1 MTIKD
6 LPLIYN
12 VDKVAVY
19 NKRGLVSSFWRDSKF
34 SLAEQVERY
43 RTQLTD
49 AARNAINEKI
59 ESMGICVS
67 GISENVI
74 TLEIYLK

>member
-1 MTIKD
+1 MTIKE

-19 NKRGLVSSFWRDSKF
+19 NKRGFVSSFWRDSKCG
-34 SLAEQVERY
+34 LAEQVERY
-43 RTQLTD
+43 RIQLSD
-49 AARNAINEKI
+49 SARNAINEKI
-59 ESMGICVS
+59 ESMGVCVS

>member
-1 MTIKD
+1 MTIKE

-19 NKRGLVSSFWRDSKF
+19 NKRGLVSSFWRDSKLG
-34 SLAEQVERY
+34 LAEQVDRH

-49 AARNAINEKI
+49 SARNAINEKI
-59 ESMGICVS
+59 ESMSICVS
-67 GISENVI
+67 GIADNVV

>member
-1 MTIKD
+1 MTIKE

-34 SLAEQVERY
+34 GLAEQVERY
-43 RTQLTD
+43 RIQLSD
-49 AARNAINEKI
+49 SARNATNEKI
-59 ESMGICVS
+59 ESMSICIS
-67 GISENVI
+67 GIADNVV

>member
-1 MTIKD
+1 MTIKE

-19 NKRGLVSSFWRDSKF
+19 NKIGIVSSFWRNSRI
-34 SLAEQVERY
+34 SLAEQVEY
-43 RTQLTD
+43 NRTQLIG
-49 AARNAINEKI
+49 AKNVLNEKI
-59 ESMGICVS
+59 ESMSVLVS
-67 GISENVI
+67 GISEDVI

>member
-1 MTIKD
+1 MTIKE

-19 NKRGLVSSFWRDSKF
+19 NKIGIVSSFWRNSRI
-34 SLAEQVERY
+34 SLAEQVEY
-43 RTQLTD
+43 NRTQLIG
-49 AARNAINEKI
+49 AKNVLNEKI

-67 GISENVI
+67 GISENVV

>member
-12 VDKVAVY
+12 LDKVAVY
-19 NKRGLVSSFWRDSKF
+19 NKHGLVSSFWRDRKF

-43 RTQLTD
+43 RTQLSD
-49 AARNAINEKI
+49 EARDVLNRKI

-67 GISENVI
+67 SISEDVV

>member
-12 VDKVAVY
+12 LDKVEVY

-43 RTQLTD
+43 RTQLSD
-49 AARNAINEKI
+49 EARDVLNRKI
-59 ESMGICVS
+59 ESMGLTIEGVADD
-67 GISENVI
+67 VI
-74 TLEIYLK
+74 VLAIYLK

>member
-1 MTIKD
+1 MTIKE

-19 NKRGLVSSFWRDSKF
+19 NKRGLVSSFWRDSKLG
-34 SLAEQVERY
+34 LAEQVERY
-43 RTQLTD
+43 RTQLSD
-49 AARNAINEKI
+49 SARNAINEKI

-67 GISENVI
+67 GIADNVV

>member
-12 VDKVAVY
+12 LDKVEVY

-43 RTQLTD
+43 RTQLSD
-49 AARNAINEKI
+49 EARDVLNRKI
-59 ESMGICVS
+59 ESMGLTVE
-67 GISENVI
+67 GIADDVI
-74 TLEIYLK
+74 VLAIYLK

>member
-12 VDKVAVY
+12 IDKVEVY
-19 NKRGLVSSFWRDSKF
+19 NKRGLVSSFRRDSKF

-43 RTQLTD
+43 RTQLSD
-49 AARNAINEKI
+49 EARDVLNRKI
-59 ESMGICVS
+59 ESMGLTIEGVADD
-67 GISENVI
+67 VI
-74 TLEIYLK
+74 VLAIYLK

>member
-19 NKRGLVSSFWRDSKF
+19 NKRGLVSSFLRNSKF
-34 SLAEQVERY
+34 SLAEQVERH
-43 RTQLTD
+43 RIQLSD
-49 AARNAINEKI
+49 SARNAINEKI

-67 GISENVI
+67 GIADNVVL
-74 TLEIYLK
+74 LEIYLK

>member
-43 RTQLTD
+43 RTQLIGAD
-49 AARNAINEKI
+49 NVLNEKI

-67 GISENVI
+67 GISEDVI

>member
-1 MTIKD
+1 MTIKE

-19 NKRGLVSSFWRDSKF
+19 NKRGIVSSFWRNSRL
-34 SLAEQVERY
+34 SLAEQVQY
-43 RTQLTD
+43 NRTQLIG
-49 AARNAINEKI
+49 ANNILNEKI

-67 GISENVI
+67 GISENVV

>member
-1 MTIKD
+1 MTIKE

-12 VDKVAVY
+12 IDKVAVY
-19 NKRGLVSSFWRDSKF
+19 NKRGLVSSFWRNLKF
-34 SLAEQVERY
+34 DLAEQVEY
-43 RTQLTD
+43 NRTQLIGAD
-49 AARNAINEKI
+49 NVLNEKI
-59 ESMGICVS
+59 ESMEICVS

>member
-1 MTIKD
+1 MTIKE

-19 NKRGLVSSFWRDSKF
+19 NKRGLVSSFWRNSKVG
-34 SLAEQVERY
+34 LAEQVEY
-43 RTQLTD
+43 NRTQLIG
-49 AARNAINEKI
+49 AENAINEKI

-67 GISENVI
+67 GISENVV

>member
-19 NKRGLVSSFWRDSKF
+19 NKKGLVSSFLRNSKF
-34 SLAEQVERY
+34 SLAEQVERH
-43 RTQLTD
+43 RTQLSD
-49 AARNAINEKI
+49 SARNVINEKI
-59 ESMGICVS
+59 ESMSICVS
-67 GISENVI
+67 GIADNVI
-74 TLEIYLK
+74 LLEIYLK

>member
-34 SLAEQVERY
+34 GLAEQIERN
-43 RTQLTD
+43 RTQLSD
-49 AARNAINEKI
+49 SARNAINEKI
-59 ESMGICVS
+59 ESMSICVS
-67 GISENVI
+67 GIADNVV

>member
-43 RTQLTD
+43 RTQLSEE
-49 AARNAINEKI
+49 ARDVLNKKI

-67 GISENVI
+67 GISENVV